1 MVRRLVADAR
11 VRLGQRQQRFG
22 GRELSLHGLAQLR
35 PAGGARRLVGRGQQ
49 LVAGRHEARL
59 VRARG
64 VVQLDGSEQA
74 QLARDI
80 ALQRTRRLRDDL
92 PPQAAAARKAR
103 AAQDPY
109 CIGIVETVLRDRGA
123 ANGKP
128 EVKPTDSALHIYT
141 AGCDGMDFD
150 RDGNLYTGSF
160 GDGRFWVLN
169 LLGNGRYSKPKLL
182 STDVTCCDGICYDP
196 VRNRMLLTASEQNGI
211 YAWDIAQKKMSV
223 LWSNGDTDGADGLLD
238 QPCEVMMLDENRVLV
253 VNIDAPSPFMVN
265 TKADKVHT
273 LSILT
278 F

>member
-1 MVRRLVADAR
+1 
-11 VRLGQRQQRFG
+11 
-22 GRELSLHGLAQLR
+22 
-35 PAGGARRLVGRGQQ
+35 
-49 LVAGRHEARL
+49 
-59 VRARG
+59 
-64 VVQLDGSEQA
+64 
-74 QLARDI
+74 
-80 ALQRTRRLRDDL
+80 
-92 PPQAAAARKAR
+92 
-103 AAQDPY
+103 
-109 CIGIVETVLRDRGA
+109 VLRDRGA

-141 AGCDGMDFD
+141 AG
-150 RDGNLYTGSF
+150 
-160 GDGRFWVLN
+160 
-169 LLGNGRYSKPKLL
+169 
-182 STDVTCCDGICYDP
+182 CDGICYDP